1 MLSTREARTAK
12 KNVAGRSKKD
22 DQDGSYSSLSAKIQ
36 AWQDSADSR
45 QKHLQQVVNGKSSM
59 VRTCSTKTGS
69 VRGASSSTHRK
80 SDSTTSSDSKNHS
93 SGYYNSGDDESVS
106 EMVNALNETATDTR
120 KEFLTALVV
129 TSKGQLGSSSLSN
142 STELNEIKQSVE
154 RLRAQR
160 THVERLSQRNED
172 LERQLVEQKAENE
185 TMQREVFTLRG
196 AEQENVAYLQ
206 SVKLLEQRAH
216 ELEETCTAKKI
227 ELRTVTK
234 KLNCA
239 EQERDELSQKIQDIR
254 HDYGD
259 EIKALR
265 DKNKKLLQLVEQ
277 LKQSNEA
284 QTDEHKRMEQ
294 HWKQKMKAATR
305 ANSETI
311 DSLQQE
317 LEVSCQKSSKL
328 EVEVYELDK
337 QVQKL
342 LATTVRQTTIIEEC
356 DRMLFEAEAQQQQ
369 TRTSYEMQLQLS
381 SELNTKNERLELQVA
396 SLNQS
401 KNLETIELEKK
412 VSLLERE
419 LGEYKDRSKTAEEA
433 LRKKDK
439 EIEVIQRACVTRD
452 ENRLHLDEINKEL
465 QRNERKTKSEISEL
479 QIALRDATD
488 EKKLI
493 SEQVIDLQE
502 KLENERKDRSQWAT
516 SRLKLLAEFC
526 DEESKLSSA
535 LYHHNNLSFDDRK
548 PHKHKRKTKTRRT
561 TKSNVS
567 ETQRYDR
574 DDSEMDEG
582 RRDSIVFG

>member
-452 ENRLHLDEINKEL
+452 ENRLHLDE
-465 QRNERKTKSEISEL
+465 
-479 QIALRDATD
+479 
-488 EKKLI
+488 
-493 SEQVIDLQE
+493 V
-502 KLENERKDRSQWAT
+502 
-516 SRLKLLAEFC
+516 LLVLLC
-526 DEESKLSSA
+526 V
-535 LYHHNNLSFDDRK
+535 NR
-548 PHKHKRKTKTRRT
+548 
-561 TKSNVS
+561 
-567 ETQRYDR
+567 Q
-574 DDSEMDEG
+574 
-582 RRDSIVFG
+582 